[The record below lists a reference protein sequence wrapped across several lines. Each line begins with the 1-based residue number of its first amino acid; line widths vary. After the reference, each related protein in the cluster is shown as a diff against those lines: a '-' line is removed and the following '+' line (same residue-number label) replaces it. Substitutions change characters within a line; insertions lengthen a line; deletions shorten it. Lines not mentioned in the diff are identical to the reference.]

1 MEKGCVLK
9 KKSKKIN
16 AVELEDDVMGTWSG
30 FSNVQAQIRQFSVS
44 FSQNGTMCQK
54 SLWPLRMVIVVN
66 TSKTWFYKSLPL
78 YRGIG

>member
-54 SLWPLRMVIVVN
+54 SLWRLRMVIVVI
-66 TSKTWFYKSLPL
+66 KFC
-78 YRGIG
+78 